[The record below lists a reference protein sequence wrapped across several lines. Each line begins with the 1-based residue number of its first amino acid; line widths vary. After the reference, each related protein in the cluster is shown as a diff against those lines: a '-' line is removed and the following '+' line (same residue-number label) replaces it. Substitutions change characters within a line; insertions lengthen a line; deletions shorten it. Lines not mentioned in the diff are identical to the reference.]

1 MLASSAFD
9 SKVSELRAVTLNLP
23 TYSIIRYEPIAWTA
37 SLYVSDR
44 YIWIN

>member
-1 MLASSAFD
+1 MLASSAFN
-9 SKVSELRAVTLNLP
+9 SKVSELLAVTLNLQ
-23 TYSIIRYEPIAWTA
+23 THSIIRYEPSAWTA